1 MEHPQPYFIA
11 IAKDSLRVHTLEQAF
26 AIPNTKPGFRQLLKH
41 LRLFQDP
48 RVVCEATGG
57 YERQLVDFLYQH
69 KIPLA
74 LINPRLLRAFA
85 KSEGL
90 KAKTDPLDAA
100 MILNFAKSKHL
111 RPSAPPRPEERA
123 LADLLDRRNHLSAS
137 RAREKIALKNA
148 LPSPSPLP
156 SIASLPAW
164 KRRSLGSNW
173 PSQKIVD
180 SPPAL
185 SGPAKIISSVKGV
198 GNLTAWSLLA
208 YLKEIAPLNR
218 NQVVAL
224 AGLAPFNWESG
235 STSGRRF
242 IQGGRTKIRRVLFMA
257 APSASSNNPVIKP
270 YVESLLARGKPY
282 KCALVAAMRKLLIH
296 IHSLLKSH
304 SSSLAS

>member
-100 MILNFAKSKHL
+100 MILKFAKSKHL
-111 RPSAPPRPEERA
+111 RPSC
-123 LADLLDRRNHLSAS
+123 
-137 RAREKIALKNA
+137 
-148 LPSPSPLP
+148 
-156 SIASLPAW
+156 
-164 KRRSLGSNW
+164 
-173 PSQKIVD
+173 PSQ
-180 SPPAL
+180 A
-185 SGPAKIISSVKGV
+185 
-198 GNLTAWSLLA
+198 
-208 YLKEIAPLNR
+208 
-218 NQVVAL
+218 
-224 AGLAPFNWESG
+224 
-235 STSGRRF
+235 RRTRF
-242 IQGGRTKIRRVLFMA
+242 G
-257 APSASSNNPVIKP
+257 
-270 YVESLLARGKPY
+270 
-282 KCALVAAMRKLLIH
+282 
-296 IHSLLKSH
+296 
-304 SSSLAS
+304 